1 MAAGDASFHLAP
13 GSRPA
18 RAHVLTGARTR
29 TPANA
34 RAGRR
39 PTRPRGVPV
48 PRVPSH
54 QRTRSRGPAG
64 SARPSH
70 IEEGCRPNGE
80 RAAAV
85 STRGRG
91 EEAPQGADGFE
102 KGTGDFTYPEPE
114 GRFVGI
120 PLNDDAP
127 TRKPPDM
134 DAIGAR
140 ASTACAPRSEGAR
153 GRPRQLSGV
162 SGNCRVRY
170 PTKESLCH
178 KASLA
183 SSGLSGRSRRWWYAA
198 PTKGGEASF
207 S

>member
-1 MAAGDASFHLAP
+1 MKC
-13 GSRPA
+13 
-18 RAHVLTGARTR
+18 R
-29 TPANA
+29 TPYGNTTSLRLLAQYLFLRQLYPYPA
-34 RAGRR
+34 SAPISPSGPQLTPKASRWRR
-39 PTRPRGVPV
+39 PRM
-48 PRVPSH
+48 
-54 QRTRSRGPAG
+54 GPAPIG
-64 SARPSH
+64 FMLGFSASRL
-70 IEEGCRPNGE
+70 
-80 RAAAV
+80 
-85 STRGRG
+85 
-91 EEAPQGADGFE
+91 
-102 KGTGDFTYPEPE
+102 
-114 GRFVGI
+114 GI

-183 SSGLSGRSRRWWYAA
+183 SSGLSGRSQRWWYAA